1 MAMTPAER
9 KRASRKA
16 QRERCS
22 AIVKTRRPRS
32 DSLQA
37 AVAAHSS
44 RPPDSI
50 LPLSYA
56 PVNQHAMG
64 FWYGIIS
71 TRAATDWNESDLAMA
86 AMLADAQ
93 LDLMLERDALMLE
106 GNVVEF
112 KVNPRFTV
120 CEMLTKRITNLM
132 RALKTNNQ
140 SAAITLAN
148 ARTLEGSAKTV
159 DEDDPHGLL
168 A

>member
-9 KRASRKA
+9 KRASRQA
-16 QRERCS
+16 ARERCS
-22 AIVKTRRPRS
+22 EVVKTRRPRS

-37 AVAAHSS
+37 AVAVHSA
-44 RPPDSI
+44 PQGGSI
-50 LPLSYA
+50 MPLPYA

-71 TRAATDWNESDLAMA
+71 TRASTDWNDSDLAMA
-86 AMLADAQ
+86 AMLADTQ
-93 LDLMLERDALMLE
+93 LELMLERDALMLE
-106 GNVVEF
+106 GNIVEF
-112 KVNPRFTV
+112 KINPRFTL
-120 CEMLTKRITNLM
+120 CEFLVKRITTLM

-148 ARTLEGSAKTV
+148 GRALEGSAKTV
-159 DEDDPHGLL
+159 ADDDPHGLL